1 MKKYSIIKL
10 YTLNSKEVLYMKIV
24 VLESLGLS
32 EEAVRKIA
40 KPIIDKGNE
49 LVIYNDKIDDVAV
62 LKKRAGGADVLVIA
76 NMPLKG
82 EVIEANHDLKM
93 LSVAF
98 TGVDHVDMNACRN
111 MNILVSNAAGY
122 STSSVAELTFGL
134 IFALLRNIVPLDN
147 ATREGKTKD
156 GFSQYDLYG
165 KTFGVI
171 GTGAI
176 GTRVAEIAKVFGCD
190 VLAYSRTEKEEV
202 KKLGVKY
209 VSLDDLMK
217 ESDVISI
224 HVPSNDSTKKMI
236 NKEKI
241 SLMKK
246 NAILINAARGAI
258 VDNNA
263 LAEALTEGK
272 IAGAG
277 VDVFDMEPPIP
288 EDYPLLNAPNTV
300 LTPHIGFATREA
312 MIRRAHIT
320 FDNIDKWMEGKPQ
333 NIVE

>member
-1 MKKYSIIKL
+1 
-10 YTLNSKEVLYMKIV
+10 MKIV

-32 EEAVRKIA
+32 EEEVRKIA

-300 LTPHIGFATREA
+300 LTPQDR
-312 MIRRAHIT
+312 
-320 FDNIDKWMEGKPQ
+320 KS
-333 NIVE
+333 VV